1 MCGAV
6 ETIVL
11 VYGAEV
17 NGFSSEC
24 LCTVHVHVYTYMYI
38 HVHTEIQWGGRGEL
52 VGGRGRSVVCWKVFS
67 DDR

>member
-1 MCGAV
+1 MWGAV

-38 HVHTEIQWGGRGEL
+38 HRYSGEVGR
-52 VGGRGRSVVCWKVFS
+52 VSGRERSKCCVLEGFL
-67 DDR
+67 